1 MNIWRPWEGL
11 SAATNGG
18 FQAMPPSPSQHHG
31 AHEMERNLS
40 SKGQAKASVYSPP
53 PANGDLSHQ
62 LNPTKP
68 IVSFLSF
75 TSHYL
80 TCPLHVETSLLLKC
94 FSCLPF
100 LFSFHCHRSPASP
113 CQLMPDLI
121 QHLPHRCP
129 CLQGLPTPM
138 HSAQLPRSSSLGNVF
153 VTPSPNLQ
161 GLRCLWFPPA
171 SLLTNPIPCS
181 STQSPPLQSS
191 LLASQAPNMVFFH
204 KHLGGSEV
212 KASASNAG
220 DLGSIPGSGRS
231 PGEGNG
237 NPLQYSCLENPMDGA
252 AW

>member
-31 AHEMERNLS
+31 ACEMERNLS

-53 PANGDLSHQ
+53 YLSHQ

-68 IVSFLSF
+68 IVSSLSF
-75 TSHYL
+75 ASHYL

-113 CQLMPDLI
+113 CQFMPDLI
-121 QHLPHRCP
+121 QHLPRRCP

-171 SLLTNPIPCS
+171 SLLTDPIPCS
-181 STQSPPLQSS
+181 STQPPPLQSS
-191 LLASQAPNMVFFH
+191 LLVSQALNMIFF
-204 KHLGGSEV
+204 
-212 KASASNAG
+212 
-220 DLGSIPGSGRS
+220 P
-231 PGEGNG
+231 
-237 NPLQYSCLENPMDGA
+237 
-252 AW
+252 